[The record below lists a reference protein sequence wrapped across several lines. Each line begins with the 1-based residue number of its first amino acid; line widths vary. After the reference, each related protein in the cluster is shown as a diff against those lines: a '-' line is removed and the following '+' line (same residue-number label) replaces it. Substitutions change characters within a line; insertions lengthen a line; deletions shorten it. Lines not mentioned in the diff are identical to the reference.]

1 MMAKA
6 LESNGATVFIVGRR
20 QNKLDEAAK
29 NEAVSY
35 PILSFLFFFL
45 SLPLT
50 STVQTE
56 AFYLLS
62 G

>member
-1 MMAKA
+1 MIAKA

-35 PILSFLFFFL
+35 PILSRLFFFFFL
-45 SLPLT
+45 FLPSI
-50 STVQTE
+50 STRP
-56 AFYLLS
+56 YII
-62 G
+62 